1 MRTSIWLSLMAVGLL
16 GLGACATLNTPGVS
30 DTERTYGRDMH
41 FVIDVAVATCQEV
54 GLEIENQFWETGD
67 TYVISG
73 HQRHEMVRSRGEGVQ
88 VAAITVTITR
98 LGETQ
103 THVRAKTSLDDL
115 PAAASSAD
123 RRTSYAR
130 RFFDR
135 LDAKFE

>member
-1 MRTSIWLSLMAVGLL
+1 MAVGLL
-16 GLGACATLNTPGVS
+16 GVGACAALNTPGVS
-30 DTERTYGRDMH
+30 DTERTYGMDMQL
-41 FVIDVAVATCQEV
+41 VIDNAVDTYQEV
-54 GLEIENQFWETGD
+54 GMEIEDQFWEDGD

-73 HQRHEMVRSRGEGVQ
+73 HQRHDMVRSSGEGVQ
-88 VAAITVTITR
+88 VTAMVVTITR

-103 THVRAKTSLDDL
+103 THVRAETSLDDL

-135 LDAKFE
+135 LDARFE